1 MLKWL
6 LLLFLVCFG
15 AGASAAPVTVTHI
28 TVTHITWHGWP
39 QAVKL
44 SNGVVEAVVVPQIG
58 RVMAFELAG
67 HPETNP
73 LYENPNWTPA
83 KNRTPKPSEW
93 ANYGGDKVWPAPQS
107 DWPRLIGHDFPPDPA
122 FDGLPETV
130 HFLPNGLRL
139 VSPAS
144 REFGLHIERTITLR
158 PREPRLYL
166 TQTLARTLPGA
177 APDRPAAVWDITQ
190 VNGGGLFVLP
200 LPALTATQNT
210 PFPLGYQSL
219 SSPPVAPPFWRVVT
233 VQGRRVLLVRR
244 DPANSHKAATKARD
258 GWLVHI
264 SATGIVFAEHS
275 SVVPGGVYPDDN
287 SPGEVYSNAGASDY
301 LEMETLGPL
310 AQVRPGH
317 SLTLQSTWHLSRLPA
332 APKDDA
338 EAANAAVRAAANL

>member
-6 LLLFLVCFG
+6 LLLLAF
-15 AGASAAPVTVTHI
+15 APAAASAAPPPVTVTTI
-28 TVTHITWHGWP
+28 SWHGWP

-44 SNGVVEAVVVPQIG
+44 SNGIVEAVVVPQIG
-58 RVMAFELAG
+58 RVMAFEFTG

-73 LYENPNWTPA
+73 LYENPDWMPA
-83 KNRTPKPSEW
+83 KNRLPKPGEW

-130 HFLPNGLRL
+130 HLLPTGLRL
-139 VSPAS
+139 ASPTS

-158 PREPRLYL
+158 PGRPCLYL
-166 TQTLARTLPGA
+166 TQTLARTAPGA
-177 APDRPAAVWDITQ
+177 APDRPVAVWDITQ
-190 VNGGGLFVLP
+190 VSGDGLFALP
-200 LPALTATQNT
+200 LPALTATPNA

-219 SSPPVAPPFWRVVT
+219 SSPPVAPPFWRVIT

-244 DPANSHKAATKARD
+244 DPVNSHKAATKARD
-258 GWLVHI
+258 GWLVHV
-264 SATGIVFAEHS
+264 SAAGIVFAEHS
-275 SVVPGGVYPDDN
+275 AVAPGGVYPDDN
-287 SPGEVYSNAGASDY
+287 SPGEVYSTAGASNY

-317 SLTLQSTWHLSRLPA
+317 SLTLQSIWHLSRLPA
-332 APKDDA
+332 APTNDT
-338 EAANAAVRAAANL
+338 EAALAAVRAAANL